1 MDILSNRIKNMAES
15 ATLAMAAKAREY
27 KAKGIN
33 VISLSLGEPD
43 FKTPKHIQEGAKAA
57 IDEGKYFAYP
67 PVNGYVDLRQA
78 ISDKFKRENGLD
90 YSADQIV
97 VSNGAKQSIAN
108 VFQALI
114 NEGDEVIVF
123 APFWVSYSALIEL
136 AGGIPVY
143 ISGGIDTD
151 FKVTADQLK
160 GAISDK
166 TKAIIFSS
174 PCNPTGSV
182 FTKEELEKISE
193 VVLSHDNI
201 VVVSDEIYE
210 HINYSGAHASIG
222 ALPGMNER
230 TVTVNGMAKGFAMT
244 GWRVG
249 YIGAPLW
256 LAKAC
261 NKIQGQFTS
270 ANCSIAQRAALTAL
284 TTDLGPTEEMAKE
297 YLRRRGFVKELLD
310 EIPGV
315 KTNVPQ
321 GAFYFFP
328 DVSAYFGKSDGANT
342 INNASDLSMY
352 LLDNAHVSVVTG
364 EAFGDPN
371 CIRLSYAASEEDLR
385 TAIAKIK
392 EALAKL
398 S

>member
-1 MDILSNRIKNMAES
+1 
-15 ATLAMAAKAREY
+15 
-27 KAKGIN
+27 
-33 VISLSLGEPD
+33 
-43 FKTPKHIQEGAKAA
+43 
-57 IDEGKYFAYP
+57 
-67 PVNGYVDLRQA
+67 
-78 ISDKFKRENGLD
+78 
-90 YSADQIV
+90 
-97 VSNGAKQSIAN
+97 
-108 VFQALI
+108 
-114 NEGDEVIVF
+114 
-123 APFWVSYSALIEL
+123 
-136 AGGIPVY
+136 
-143 ISGGIDTD
+143 
-151 FKVTADQLK
+151 
-160 GAISDK
+160 
-166 TKAIIFSS
+166 
-174 PCNPTGSV
+174 
-182 FTKEELEKISE
+182 
-193 VVLSHDNI
+193 
-201 VVVSDEIYE
+201 
-210 HINYSGAHASIG
+210 
-222 ALPGMNER
+222 MNER

-249 YIGAPLW
+249 YVGAPLW

-297 YLRRRGFVKELLD
+297 YLRRRGFVKDLLD

-328 DVSAYFGKSDGANT
+328 DVSAYFGKSDGST
-342 INNASDLSMY
+342 SINNSSDLAIY

>member
-1 MDILSNRIKNMAES
+1 MLSDRIKNMAES

-27 KAKGIN
+27 KARGIN

-43 FKTPKHIQEGAKAA
+43 FKTPKHIQEGAKNA

-67 PVNGYVDLRQA
+67 PVNGYPDLRQA
-78 ISDKFKRENGLD
+78 ISDKFKRENNLE

-108 VFQALI
+108 IFQAII
-114 NEGDEVIVF
+114 NEGDEVVVF

-143 ISGGIDTD
+143 VNGGIDSD
-151 FKVTADQLK
+151 FKVTAGQLSK
-160 GAISDK
+160 AITSK

-182 FTKEELEKISE
+182 FTKEELLELTE
-193 VVLSHDNI
+193 VILKYDNL
-201 VVVSDEIYE
+201 VVVADEIYE
-210 HINYSGAHASIG
+210 HINYTGAHASIG

-261 NKIQGQFTS
+261 NKVQGQFTS
-270 ANCSIAQRAALTAL
+270 ANCGIAQRAAYTAL
-284 TTDLGPTEEMAKE
+284 TTDLGPTQEMGKE

-310 EIPGV
+310 DIPGI

-328 DVSAYFGKSDGANT
+328 DVSAYFGKTNGET
-342 INNASDLSMY
+342 IINNASDVSMY
-352 LLDNAHVSVVTG
+352 ILDHAHVSVVTG

-371 CIRLSYAASEEDLR
+371 CIRLSYAASEENLR
-385 TAIAKIK
+385 EAISRIK